1 MARVARGGWLSA
13 VLGLSLLAVLAFLV
27 GAFAGLVWKE
37 PGLVAAYV
45 RGDTTE
51 IAWSTA
57 SEPVVAAAPAPTGTG
72 EARPEPT
79 SPEPE
84 TPAATQPAPAAAA
97 PARPAPQKP
106 PAVAAPPPAGH
117 IAVQVGAFG
126 ARDAAESLRVRLE
139 KAGFPAYLAPSAQAG
154 DPWRVRVGPYPSRD
168 EATRV
173 ARRLEQGQKL
183 PIWVL
188 DEDAE

>member
-1 MARVARGGWLSA
+1 MARPARGSWISA
-13 VLGLSLLAVLAFLV
+13 LLGLSLLAVVAFLV

-37 PGLVAAYV
+37 PELVAAYV

-57 SEPVVAAAPAPTGTG
+57 SEQVVAAAPAASG
-72 EARPEPT
+72 EAKPEPPVT
-79 SPEPE
+79 EPA
-84 TPAATQPAPAAAA
+84 PARPAPAAA
-97 PARPAPQKP
+97 PRVKPAPQKP
-106 PAVAAPPPAGH
+106 PAVAAAPPAGH

-126 ARDAAESLRVRLE
+126 ARDAAESLRARLE
-139 KAGFPAYLAPSAQAG
+139 KAGFPAYLAPTAQSG
-154 DPWRVRVGPYPSRD
+154 DHWRVRVGPYPSRD

-173 ARRLEQGQKL
+173 AHRLEQGQKL
-183 PIWVL
+183 PTWVL